1 MENCVV
7 TLVAKHCQAVLEPRS
22 KRVGNAPFAPF
33 CGDFFTINVLIGDRF
48 WPVSW
53 HNKELRHN
61 PPQQFEGVNDRG
73 ERMRMAGVVRAAWDF
88 DRFTLEWCAPM
99 YQQMIDERAKQ
110 ATSTNIAKLRNHSQF
125 VVDCRRH
132 VEETV
137 VRTIFARW
145 VKA

>member
-1 MENCVV
+1 MKNCVV

-22 KRVGNAPFAPF
+22 KRVGNAPLATF

-137 VRTIFARW
+137 VRTIFAR
-145 VKA
+145 